1 MEYAIG
7 AFALIGGL
15 VAILAA
21 LVVKLWRGGGDD

>member
-21 LVVKLWRGGGDD
+21 LVVKLWKDE